1 MRHERIREK
10 ARFLDEFIEA
20 HKKTRRRKRFPHQA
34 VEVIIPLL
42 FRRWRPEGRGA
53 FKTVH
58 RVSTTSRHVAL
69 KTASAKHISKDWRI
83 YQTLP
88 RGTRNRYFA
97 KIYWKTK
104 YCLLQ
109 KYGKRVG
116 TVPPTSPCMVS
127 YPAVFSGAWLNG
139 QEFQGTEQTL
149 FQGCPHP
156 SRYRCF

>member
-1 MRHERIREK
+1 LRHERIRKK

-20 HKKTRRRKRFPHQA
+20 HKKARRRKRFPHQA

-42 FRRWRPEGRGA
+42 FRRWRAEGRGA

-109 KYGKRVG
+109 KYGKQVRRV
-116 TVPPTSPCMVS
+116 SPRAMTTLKKF
-127 YPAVFSGAWLNG
+127 AKENG
-139 QEFQGTEQTL
+139 LWDVQPGNIRKID
-149 FQGCPHP
+149 GHYKIVDANKG
-156 SRYRCF
+156 RHK